1 MNRIQSNNTR
11 LINRIVLIFF
21 VVVNFVWLV
30 FAFLNGWAEVAG

>member
-30 FAFLNGWAEVAG
+30 LPFLMAGL